1 MTKYAYVT
9 VLYGNN
15 IYLAGA
21 LVLGYSL
28 VRTKTEFDRVILV
41 TPDVSELYRGFL
53 KKIYTHIISIEY
65 VETNPSLFV
74 EGTRFREVFTKL
86 SCIGLI
92 QYQKII
98 LLDIDMIVTKNIDH
112 VFKLSAPAASLKHF
126 NLPYG
131 QKVPSSMIC
140 QDNRLVGK
148 PCSGRQPEAG
158 LSPCR
163 GKPCSGRQPEA
174 GLSPCRGSINAGFML
189 LEPNLEEWNDI
200 QQDILSEHTHRFK
213 YPEQEYISLRYCNKW
228 TAITFNYNFQ
238 FGLTKRVKK
247 LHYKAD
253 DIYVI
258 HYSSSYKPWN
268 LLVTDEIS
276 IEEKAF
282 SERHKKYYDLWM
294 AAYNSIKEIF
304 KNQNI
309 NLPF

>member
-1 MTKYAYVT
+1 MTEYAYVT

-15 IYLAGA
+15 IYLTGA

-28 VRTKTEFDRVILV
+28 ARTKTEFDRVILV

-65 VETNPSLFV
+65 IEANPSLFT

-98 LLDIDMIVTKNIDH
+98 LLDIDMIVTNNIDH
-112 VFKLSAPAASLKHF
+112 VFKLTAPAASLKHF

-140 QDNRLVGK
+140 QDNRLVG
-148 PCSGRQPEAG
+148 
-158 LSPCR
+158 
-163 GKPCSGRQPEA
+163 
-174 GLSPCRGSINAGFML
+174 SINAGFML

-200 QQDILSEHTHRFK
+200 QKDILSEHTYKFK

-228 TAITFNYNFQ
+228 TSIIFNYNFQ
-238 FGLTKRVKK
+238 FGLTRRVKK

-276 IEEKAF
+276 GEEKAF
-282 SERHKKYYDLWM
+282 SERHRKYYDLWM
-294 AAYNSIKEIF
+294 AAYNAVKEIF